1 MWRSRPTEL
10 FTEYADLK
18 TGFPPASTRIHS
30 IPGDRTPGPS
40 LRSPDGQA
48 KLAPNMKLSPT
59 AIATTVLLGIAA
71 IPTASRAAP
80 VGVERSAQRPV
91 VQIIQVSGTV
101 TSPQSA
107 VLSTSVGGL
116 IERIDVDAGDQVEAG
131 AILVALDRELGN
143 LDLER
148 VRAEEAQA
156 RSELEDSRRRLR
168 EAERIGPERGIPES
182 QIKSLRAEVVRDEA
196 ALAAAT
202 PFSGVIS
209 ERFADVG
216 EWVDPGDGL
225 VELVATD
232 KLRFDFRVPQTHYTR
247 IDMSTVVEL
256 SLDALPESTLSG
268 RIQAI
273 VPVKDPGAR
282 TFLLRVVAN
291 ADTPVMV
298 TPGMSARAKIR
309 VDTGRE
315 AVVVPRDALLLYPD
329 GRKTVWIADQGAGE
343 TTVHEQRVETGLEFD
358 GLVEIRE
365 GLEAGVVVVTRGNE
379 ALQNGQVV
387 QVR

>member
-1 MWRSRPTEL
+1 M
-10 FTEYADLK
+10 
-18 TGFPPASTRIHS
+18 
-30 IPGDRTPGPS
+30 
-40 LRSPDGQA
+40 
-48 KLAPNMKLSPT
+48 
-59 AIATTVLLGIAA
+59 AA
-71 IPTASRAAP
+71 IPRLSIAAP
-80 VGVERSAQRPV
+80 ISVEQSARRPV
-91 VQIIQVSGTV
+91 VQVVMVSGSV

-131 AILVALDRELGN
+131 AIVVALDRELEN

-156 RSELEDSRRRLR
+156 RSELEDSRRRLS
-168 EAERIGPERGIPES
+168 EAEKVGPERGIPET

-196 ALAAAT
+196 ALAAAAAAARQQAAVVRRHDVRA

-216 EWVDPGDGL
+216 EWVGPGDGL

-232 KLRFDFRVPQTHYTR
+232 DLRFDFRVPQTYYTR
-247 IDMSTVVEL
+247 IDKRTDVEL
-256 SLDALPESTLSG
+256 SLDALPDRAIPG
-268 RIQAI
+268 RILAI

-282 TFLLRVVAN
+282 TFLLRVVAD

-298 TPGMSARAKIR
+298 TPGMSARARIR
-309 VDTGRE
+309 VDTGRQ

-329 GRKTVWIADQGAGE
+329 GRKTVWIADKDSGE
-343 TTVHEQRVETGLEFD
+343 TTVHEQRVQTGLEFD
-358 GLVEIRE
+358 GLVEIRD
-365 GLEAGVVVVTRGNE
+365 GLEAGVAIVTRGNE
-379 ALQNGQVV
+379 VLQNGQVV